1 MPSIY
6 SVYQVNSYI
15 KNMFAQDCMLG
26 LVCVRGE
33 ASNVKYHS
41 TGHVYFTLKDDKSS
55 ISCVMFSSSRAKG
68 LKFQLEEGQLVV
80 AKGGIQ
86 VYERDGKYQLYAKEI
101 SIEGEGDLNQRF
113 LALKQELYERGMF
126 DQMYK
131 QPIPR
136 YIKKLGVVT
145 AQTGAAIQD
154 IINITR
160 RRNPYVQIILAP
172 ALVQGEGAP
181 ESIVSAIKQ
190 LEQIDVDTI
199 IVGRGGGSMED
210 LFCFNDEQVA
220 QAIFD
225 CPKPI
230 ISAVGHEIDIT
241 IADFVSDMRAPTPS
255 AAAELAVYDY
265 YETMNQLNATRTRMY
280 NALVNK
286 LRAASGLIA
295 TCNERLKRLSPE
307 SKLAES
313 RRQLE
318 DTKMRLQKLMD
329 DKLSDGRHQVMLF
342 AERLKGLSPLEKLT
356 LGYSRS
362 EDQSGHTISSIS
374 QVKVDDSIKV
384 YVSDGYIDA
393 RVLGTKKV

>member
-6 SVYQVNSYI
+6 SVYQVNTYI